1 MADAEL
7 LSEEYA
13 EYLIPSTI
21 IQLILGT
28 FGVLG
33 NGLVL
38 LMYTKYIQDNTG
50 CRYFIPI
57 LAIVDLLGSFSN
69 VTQFHF
75 DNTMRYIYPGVF
87 LCKTMTFL
95 IVLTNG
101 LSTHL
106 ILAIALQRYRLICRP
121 FGKQL
126 TPKVCRIVIF
136 VIFWIS
142 IGYAA
147 PIFKF
152 KTISYH
158 IKSLNVTGD
167 VSFCHIDDGT
177 NNSSAIIAYL
187 GSLLL
192 ISFINIFI
200 TSGLYIP
207 VIKTVYKRLPHA
219 ERYRPNNIQDSSS
232 HDVSTEIEMVSVG
245 KVTIEQNSLS
255 TDEENR
261 NASKKRKGP
270 EHNSRSNISV
280 MFFVIIIVYVVSYMT
295 SLVTH
300 IYDFASTG
308 EIKGYKRNIYVLSI
322 RFQLINHIANP
333 YIYWFYDFKF
343 REELRRVFCRIN

>member
-1 MADAEL
+1 MADAEF
-7 LSEEYA
+7 LSKEYA

-21 IQLILGT
+21 IQLIIGT

-33 NGLVL
+33 NSLVL
-38 LMYTKYIQDNTG
+38 LMYTKYIEDKTG

-57 LAIVDLLGSFSN
+57 LALVDLLGSVSN

-87 LCKTMTFL
+87 LCKLMSFL
-95 IVLTNG
+95 IVLTG
-101 LSTHL
+101 GFSGHL
-106 ILAIALQRYRLICRP
+106 ILAIALQRFLLICRP
-121 FGKQL
+121 FGKRL
-126 TPKVCRIVIF
+126 TPIVCRIITV

-152 KTISYH
+152 KIISYQ

-177 NNSSAIIAYL
+177 NNKSAIIAYL
-187 GSLLL
+187 GILLL
-192 ISFINIFI
+192 FSFINIFI
-200 TSGLYIP
+200 TSGFYIP
-207 VIKTVYKRLPHA
+207 VIKTVYRRLPIA
-219 ERYRPNNIQDSSS
+219 RRYQPNNIQDGRS
-232 HDVSTEIEMVSVG
+232 HAVSTEIEMVSVG
-245 KVTIEQNSLS
+245 KETIEQNSLS

-261 NASKKRKGP
+261 NASRKRNGP
-270 EHNSRSNISV
+270 EQNSRRNITV
-280 MFFVIIIVYVVSYMT
+280 MYLVIIIVYVVSYVT

-300 IYDFASTG
+300 IYHFAKTE
-308 EIKGYKRNIYVLSI
+308 EIKGYKRNIYLLCI

-333 YIYWFYDFKF
+333 YIYWFYDLKF
-343 REELRRVFCRIN
+343 REELGRVFCRK